1 MSTRHGCRSGPIS
14 PLSWAARVLACGWL
28 AGVGACG
35 GSTEPPS
42 PAVVPAPIPA
52 VVAPAVDEL
61 LASEPARREA
71 AARKAAGQAD
81 RADALAGA
89 LERETEAEV
98 KLVMAVALARA
109 GDLRG
114 LSALAAMTEGNVPH
128 YRREAD
134 ARLRDL
140 AKGESPPLDPLAG
153 PDTGAWAAWV
163 ATQRVAPDGMA
174 DLLMP

>member
-1 MSTRHGCRSGPIS
+1 M
-14 PLSWAARVLACGWL
+14 
-28 AGVGACG
+28 
-35 GSTEPPS
+35 
-42 PAVVPAPIPA
+42 
-52 VVAPAVDEL
+52 DEF

-71 AARKAAGQAD
+71 AAREAAGRPD
-81 RADALAGA
+81 RADALAAA

-109 GDLRG
+109 GDLRALG
-114 LSALAAMTEGNVPH
+114 ALAAMTEGNMPH

-140 AKGESPPLDPLAG
+140 AKGESPPLDPMANPG
-153 PDTGAWAAWV
+153 TGAWAAWV
-163 ATQRVAPDGMA
+163 AAQREPPEGMA